1 MKTYYKNKRNKAG
14 LSQSDMAKELGIPC
28 VKYEQIERGEIK
40 MPKRLID
47 KFNEIIS
54 RGNNIHSLEKLEH
67 EREVNEYIDW
77 LNKNDHLKLE
87 MDRFNIS
94 TQNELGQLLGYK
106 DGSIISKLFSGKFAD
121 AYDLKNK
128 IYLFFHD
135 ELNMQPKRSNKQISN
150 KQRSNK
156 QISDKQKL
164 LTSRLKKYCEAYGLT
179 QRELSKQLCM
189 SQPTINRVL
198 METQIVCNSTLNKI
212 DTFLKS
218 KCFNKDSVDLTAEEE
233 YVPEVMFL
241 GPTPNEDID
250 MLFPELPSND
260 SNVTVIDFDLNSS
273 EKTTDV
279 TVPDETDSKE
289 LYSIKKIYNENHEK
303 IQKLTEEINKLT
315 QREDVLLDI
324 LKEIERL

>member
-77 LNKNDHLKLE
+77 LSKNDHLKLE

-94 TQNELGQLLGYK
+94 TRNELGQLLGYT

-128 IYLFFHD
+128 IYLFFRD
-135 ELNMQPKRSNKQISN
+135 ELNMQPKKSKKQIL
-150 KQRSNK
+150 NK

-164 LTSRLKKYCEAYGLT
+164 LTSKLKKYCECYELT

-189 SQPTINRVL
+189 SQPTINRIL
-198 METQIVCNSTLNKI
+198 METQIVSNSTLNKI

-218 KCFNKDSVDLTAEEE
+218 KSFNKNRVESTAEEE
-233 YVPEVMFL
+233 SVPQVMFL
-241 GPTPNEDID
+241 APTPNEDID

-260 SNVTVIDFDLNSS
+260 SNVTVIDFDLNNS

>member
-1 MKTYYKNKRNKAG
+1 MKTYYKNKRNKVG

-47 KFNEIIS
+47 KFNEIIT

-77 LNKNDHLKLE
+77 LSKNDHLKLE
-87 MDRFNIS
+87 MNMFNIS

-106 DGSIISKLFSGKFAD
+106 GGSIISKLFSGKFANGY

-135 ELNMQPKRSNKQISN
+135 ELNMQPKKLNKQISN
-150 KQRSNK
+150 KQKS
-156 QISDKQKL
+156 I
-164 LTSRLKKYCEAYGLT
+164 TSKLKKYCETYGLT
-179 QRELSKQLCM
+179 QCELSKQTHI
-189 SQPTINRVL
+189 SQATINRL
-198 METQIVCNSTLNKI
+198 LKETQIVGNSTLSKI
-212 DTFLKS
+212 DIFLKN
-218 KCFNKDSVDLTAEEE
+218 KGFNNNCVESTVEEKSVPQA
-233 YVPEVMFL
+233 MFL
-241 GPTPNEDID
+241 SPTPNEDTD
-250 MLFPELPSND
+250 VLFPELPSDD
-260 SNVTVIDFDLNSS
+260 SNVTVVDFDLNSS

-303 IQKLTEEINKLT
+303 IQKLTEEINKLV

>member
-77 LNKNDHLKLE
+77 LSKNDHLKLE

-94 TQNELGQLLGYK
+94 TRNELGQLLGYK

-135 ELNMQPKRSNKQISN
+135 ELNMQPKKSKKQIL
-150 KQRSNK
+150 NK

-164 LTSRLKKYCEAYGLT
+164 LTSKLKKYCECYELT

-189 SQPTINRVL
+189 SQPTINRIL
-198 METQIVCNSTLNKI
+198 METQIVSNSTLNKI

-218 KCFNKDSVDLTAEEE
+218 KSFNKNRVESTAEEE
-233 YVPEVMFL
+233 SVPQVMFL
-241 GPTPNEDID
+241 APTPNEDID

-260 SNVTVIDFDLNSS
+260 SNVTVIDFDLNDS

-279 TVPDETDSKE
+279 TIPDETDSKE

>member
-1 MKTYYKNKRNKAG
+1 MKTYYKNKRNKVG
-14 LSQSDMAKELGIPC
+14 LSQSDMARELGIPC

-77 LNKNDHLKLE
+77 LSKNDHLKLE

-94 TQNELGQLLGYK
+94 TRNELGQLLGYK
-106 DGSIISKLFSGKFAD
+106 GGSILSKLFSGKFAY

-135 ELNMQPKRSNKQISN
+135 ELNMQPKKSNKQIL
-150 KQRSNK
+150 
-156 QISDKQKL
+156 DKQKSI
-164 LTSRLKKYCEAYGLT
+164 TSKLKKYCETYGLT
-179 QRELSKQLCM
+179 QCELSKQTHI
-189 SQPTINRVL
+189 SQATINRL
-198 METQIVCNSTLNKI
+198 LKETQIVGNSTLSKI
-212 DTFLKS
+212 DIFLKS
-218 KCFNKDSVDLTAEEE
+218 KGFDKDSVESTAEEKS
-233 YVPEVMFL
+233 VPQAMFL
-241 GPTPNEDID
+241 APTPNEDTDI
-250 MLFPELPSND
+250 LFPELPSDD
-260 SNVTVIDFDLNSS
+260 SNVKIVDFDLNSS

-303 IQKLTEEINKLT
+303 IQKLTEEINKLV

>member
-1 MKTYYKNKRNKAG
+1 MKTYYKNKRNKVG
-14 LSQSDMAKELGIPC
+14 LSQSDMARELGIPC

-77 LNKNDHLKLE
+77 LSKNDHLKLE

-94 TQNELGQLLGYK
+94 TRNELGLLLGYK
-106 DGSIISKLFSGKFAD
+106 GGSIISKLFSGKFAD
-121 AYDLKNK
+121 AYNLKNK

-135 ELNMQPKRSNKQISN
+135 ELNMQPKKL
-150 KQRSNK
+150 NK
-156 QISDKQKL
+156 QISDKQKSI
-164 LTSRLKKYCEAYGLT
+164 TSKLKKYCETYGLT
-179 QRELSKQLCM
+179 QSELSKQMCM
-189 SQPTINRVL
+189 SQPTINRL
-198 METQIVCNSTLNKI
+198 LKETRIVGNSTLSKI
-212 DTFLKS
+212 DIFLKN
-218 KCFNKDSVDLTAEEE
+218 KGFNNDCVESIVEEKSVPQA
-233 YVPEVMFL
+233 MFL
-241 GPTPNEDID
+241 APTPNEDADI
-250 MLFPELPSND
+250 LFPELPSNN
-260 SNVTVIDFDLNSS
+260 SNVTVVDFDLNSS

-289 LYSIKKIYNENHEK
+289 IYSIKKIYNENHEK
-303 IQKLTEEINKLT
+303 IQKLTEEINKLV

>member
-1 MKTYYKNKRNKAG
+1 MKTYYKNKRNKVG

-77 LNKNDHLKLE
+77 LSKNDHLKLE

-94 TQNELGQLLGYK
+94 TRNELGQLLGYK
-106 DGSIISKLFSGKFAD
+106 GGSIISKLFSGKFAD

-135 ELNMQPKRSNKQISN
+135 ELNMQPKKSKKSNKQ
-150 KQRSNK
+150 
-156 QISDKQKL
+156 KL
-164 LTSRLKKYCEAYGLT
+164 IKDRLKKYCEAYGLT
-179 QRELSKQLCM
+179 QCELSKQTHI
-189 SQPTINRVL
+189 SQATINRL
-198 METQIVCNSTLNKI
+198 LKETQIVSNSTLNKI
-212 DTFLKS
+212 DIFLKN
-218 KCFNKDSVDLTAEEE
+218 KGFNNDCVESTAEEKS
-233 YVPEVMFL
+233 VPQAMFL
-241 GPTPNEDID
+241 APTPNEDID
-250 MLFPELPSND
+250 VLFPELPSND
-260 SNVTVIDFDLNSS
+260 SNVKIVDFDLNSS

-303 IQKLTEEINKLT
+303 IQKLTEEINKLV

>member
-77 LNKNDHLKLE
+77 LSKNDHLKLE

-94 TQNELGQLLGYK
+94 TRNELGQLLGYNG
-106 DGSIISKLFSGKFAD
+106 GSIISKLFSGKFAN

-135 ELNMQPKRSNKQISN
+135 ELNMQPKKSKKQI
-150 KQRSNK
+150 SNK

-164 LTSRLKKYCEAYGLT
+164 LTSKLKKYCEGYELT
-179 QRELSKQLCM
+179 QRELSKQMCM
-189 SQPTINRVL
+189 SQPTINRIL
-198 METQIVCNSTLNKI
+198 METQIVSNSTLNKI

-218 KCFNKDSVDLTAEEE
+218 KGFDNDSVESTAEEKS
-233 YVPEVMFL
+233 VPQAMFL
-241 GPTPNEDID
+241 APTPNEDID
-250 MLFPELPSND
+250 VLFPELPSDN
-260 SNVTVIDFDLNSS
+260 SNVTVVDFDLNSS
-273 EKTTDV
+273 KKTTDV
-279 TVPDETDSKE
+279 TVSDETDSKE

-303 IQKLTEEINKLT
+303 IQKLTEEINKLV

>member
-77 LNKNDHLKLE
+77 LSKNDHLKLE

-94 TQNELGQLLGYK
+94 TRNELGQLLGYT

-128 IYLFFHD
+128 IYLFFRD
-135 ELNMQPKRSNKQISN
+135 ELNMQPKKSKKQIL
-150 KQRSNK
+150 NK

-164 LTSRLKKYCEAYGLT
+164 LTSKLKKYCECYELT

-189 SQPTINRVL
+189 SQPTINRIL
-198 METQIVCNSTLNKI
+198 METQIVSNSTLNKI

-218 KCFNKDSVDLTAEEE
+218 KSFNKNHVESTAEEE
-233 YVPEVMFL
+233 SVPQVMFL
-241 GPTPNEDID
+241 APTPNEDID

-260 SNVTVIDFDLNSS
+260 SNVTVIDFDLNDS

>member
-1 MKTYYKNKRNKAG
+1 MKTYYKNKRNKVG

-77 LNKNDHLKLE
+77 LSKNDHLKLE

-94 TQNELGQLLGYK
+94 TRNELGQLLGYK
-106 DGSIISKLFSGKFAD
+106 GGSIISKLFSGKFAD

-135 ELNMQPKRSNKQISN
+135 ELNMQPKKSKKSNKQ
-150 KQRSNK
+150 
-156 QISDKQKL
+156 KL
-164 LTSRLKKYCEAYGLT
+164 IKDRLKKYCEAYGLT
-179 QRELSKQLCM
+179 QRELSKQTHI
-189 SQPTINRVL
+189 SQATINRIL
-198 METQIVCNSTLNKI
+198 METQIVSNSTLNKI

-218 KCFNKDSVDLTAEEE
+218 KGFDKDSVESTAEEKS
-233 YVPEVMFL
+233 VPQAMFL
-241 GPTPNEDID
+241 APTPNEDID
-250 MLFPELPSND
+250 VLFPELPSND
-260 SNVTVIDFDLNSS
+260 SNVTVVDFDLNSS

-303 IQKLTEEINKLT
+303 IQKLTEEINKLV

>member
-1 MKTYYKNKRNKAG
+1 MKTYYKNKRNKVG
-14 LSQSDMAKELGIPC
+14 LSQSDMARELGIPC

-77 LNKNDHLKLE
+77 LSKNDHLKLE

-94 TQNELGQLLGYK
+94 TRNELGELLGYK
-106 DGSIISKLFSGKFAD
+106 GGSIISKLFSGKFAN

-135 ELNMQPKRSNKQISN
+135 ELNMQPKKL
-150 KQRSNK
+150 NK
-156 QISDKQKL
+156 QISDKQKSI
-164 LTSRLKKYCEAYGLT
+164 TSKLKKYCETYGLT
-179 QRELSKQLCM
+179 QSELSKQMCM
-189 SQPTINRVL
+189 SQPTINRIL
-198 METQIVCNSTLNKI
+198 KETRIVGNSTLNKI

-218 KCFNKDSVDLTAEEE
+218 KGFNNDCVESTAEEKS
-233 YVPEVMFL
+233 VPQAMFL
-241 GPTPNEDID
+241 GPTPNEDTDI
-250 MLFPELPSND
+250 LFPELPSDD
-260 SNVTVIDFDLNSS
+260 SNITVVDFDLNSS

-279 TVPDETDSKE
+279 TIPDETDSKE
-289 LYSIKKIYNENHEK
+289 LYSIKKIYSENHEK
-303 IQKLTEEINKLT
+303 IQKLTEEINKLV

>member
-1 MKTYYKNKRNKAG
+1 MKTYYKNKRNKVG
-14 LSQSDMAKELGIPC
+14 LSQSDMARELGIPC

-47 KFNEIIS
+47 RFNEIIT

-77 LNKNDHLKLE
+77 LSKNDHLKLE

-94 TQNELGQLLGYK
+94 TRNELGQLLGYK
-106 DGSIISKLFSGKFAD
+106 GGSIISKLFSGKFAN

-135 ELNMQPKRSNKQISN
+135 ELNMQPKKL
-150 KQRSNK
+150 NK
-156 QISDKQKL
+156 QISDKQKSI
-164 LTSRLKKYCEAYGLT
+164 TIKLKKYCETYGLT
-179 QRELSKQLCM
+179 QSELSKQMCM
-189 SQPTINRVL
+189 SQPTINRL
-198 METQIVCNSTLNKI
+198 LKETRIVGNSTLSKI
-212 DTFLKS
+212 DIFLKS
-218 KCFNKDSVDLTAEEE
+218 KCFNNDCVESTAEEKSI
-233 YVPEVMFL
+233 PQAMFL
-241 GPTPNEDID
+241 GPTPNEDTDI
-250 MLFPELPSND
+250 LFPELPSDD
-260 SNVTVIDFDLNSS
+260 SNITVVDFDLNSS

-279 TVPDETDSKE
+279 TIPDETDSKE

-303 IQKLTEEINKLT
+303 IQKLTEEINKLV

>member
-1 MKTYYKNKRNKAG
+1 MKTYYKNKRNKVG

-67 EREVNEYIDW
+67 EREVNEYFDW
-77 LNKNDHLKLE
+77 LSKNDHLKLE

-94 TQNELGQLLGYK
+94 TRNELGQLLGYK
-106 DGSIISKLFSGKFAD
+106 DGSIISKLFSGKFAN

-135 ELNMQPKRSNKQISN
+135 ELNMQPEKPKKSNKQ
-150 KQRSNK
+150 
-156 QISDKQKL
+156 KL
-164 LTSRLKKYCEAYGLT
+164 IKDRLKKYCETYGLT
-179 QRELSKQLCM
+179 QCELSKQTHI
-189 SQPTINRVL
+189 SQATINRL
-198 METQIVCNSTLNKI
+198 LKETQIVGNSTLNKI
-212 DTFLKS
+212 DIFLKN
-218 KCFNKDSVDLTAEEE
+218 KGFNNDCIESTVEEKSVPQA
-233 YVPEVMFL
+233 MFL
-241 GPTPNEDID
+241 APTPNEDID
-250 MLFPELPSND
+250 VLFPELPSND
-260 SNVTVIDFDLNSS
+260 SNITVVDFDLNSS

-289 LYSIKKIYNENHEK
+289 IYSIKKIYNENHEK
-303 IQKLTEEINKLT
+303 IQKLTEEINKLV

>member
-77 LNKNDHLKLE
+77 LSKNDHLKLE

-94 TQNELGQLLGYK
+94 TRNELGQLLGYK

-135 ELNMQPKRSNKQISN
+135 ELNMQPKKPKKSNKQ
-150 KQRSNK
+150 
-156 QISDKQKL
+156 KL
-164 LTSRLKKYCEAYGLT
+164 IKDRLKKYCEAYGLT
-179 QRELSKQLCM
+179 QCELSKQTHI
-189 SQPTINRVL
+189 SQATINRL
-198 METQIVCNSTLNKI
+198 LKETQIVGNSTLNKI
-212 DTFLKS
+212 DIFLKN
-218 KCFNKDSVDLTAEEE
+218 KGFNKDHVESTAEEKS
-233 YVPEVMFL
+233 VPQAMFL
-241 GPTPNEDID
+241 APTPNEDID

-260 SNVTVIDFDLNSS
+260 SNVKIVDFDLNSS

-303 IQKLTEEINKLT
+303 IQKLTEEINKLV

>member
-1 MKTYYKNKRNKAG
+1 MKTYYKNKRNKVG

-77 LNKNDHLKLE
+77 LNNNNHLKLE

-135 ELNMQPKRSNKQISN
+135 ELNMQPKKSKKQI
-150 KQRSNK
+150 SNK

-164 LTSRLKKYCEAYGLT
+164 LTSKLKKYCEAYGLT

-189 SQPTINRVL
+189 SQPTINRIL

-218 KCFNKDSVDLTAEEE
+218 KCFNKDSVDSTAEEE

-260 SNVTVIDFDLNSS
+260 SNVTVVDFDLNSS

-303 IQKLTEEINKLT
+303 IQKLTEEINKLV

>member
-1 MKTYYKNKRNKAG
+1 MKTYYKNKRNKVG
-14 LSQSDMAKELGIPC
+14 LSQSDMARELGIPC
-28 VKYEQIERGEIK
+28 VKYEQIEKGEIK

-77 LNKNDHLKLE
+77 LSKNDHLKLE

-94 TQNELGQLLGYK
+94 TRNELGELLGYK
-106 DGSIISKLFSGKFAD
+106 GGSIISKLFSGKFAN

-135 ELNMQPKRSNKQISN
+135 ELNMQPKKL
-150 KQRSNK
+150 NK
-156 QISDKQKL
+156 QISDKQKSI
-164 LTSRLKKYCEAYGLT
+164 TSKLKKYCETYGLT
-179 QRELSKQLCM
+179 QSELSKQMCM
-189 SQPTINRVL
+189 SQPTINRL
-198 METQIVCNSTLNKI
+198 LKETRIVGNSTLNKI

-218 KCFNKDSVDLTAEEE
+218 KGFNNDCVESTAEKKS
-233 YVPEVMFL
+233 VPQAMFL
-241 GPTPNEDID
+241 APTPNEDTDI
-250 MLFPELPSND
+250 LFPELPSDD
-260 SNVTVIDFDLNSS
+260 SNITVVDFDLNSS

-279 TVPDETDSKE
+279 TIPDETDSKE
-289 LYSIKKIYNENHEK
+289 LYSIKKIYSENHEK
-303 IQKLTEEINKLT
+303 IQKLTEEINKLV

>member
-1 MKTYYKNKRNKAG
+1 MKTYYKNKRNKVG

-77 LNKNDHLKLE
+77 LSKNDHLKLE

-94 TQNELGQLLGYK
+94 TRNELGQLLGYK

-121 AYDLKNK
+121 AYNLKNK

-135 ELNMQPKRSNKQISN
+135 ELNMQPKKPKKSNKQ
-150 KQRSNK
+150 
-156 QISDKQKL
+156 KL
-164 LTSRLKKYCEAYGLT
+164 IKDRLKKYCEAYGLT
-179 QRELSKQLCM
+179 QCELSKQTHI
-189 SQPTINRVL
+189 SQATINRL
-198 METQIVCNSTLNKI
+198 LKETQIVGNSTLNKI
-212 DTFLKS
+212 DIFLKN
-218 KCFNKDSVDLTAEEE
+218 KGFNNDCIESTVEEKSVPQA
-233 YVPEVMFL
+233 MFL
-241 GPTPNEDID
+241 SPTPNEDID

-260 SNVTVIDFDLNSS
+260 SNVKIVDFDLNSS

-303 IQKLTEEINKLT
+303 IQKLTEEINKLV

>member
-1 MKTYYKNKRNKAG
+1 MKTYYKNKRNKVG
-14 LSQSDMAKELGIPC
+14 LSQSDMARELGIPC
-28 VKYEQIERGEIK
+28 VKYEQIEKGEIK

-77 LNKNDHLKLE
+77 LSKNDHLKLE

-94 TQNELGQLLGYK
+94 TRNELGQLLGYK
-106 DGSIISKLFSGKFAD
+106 GGSIISKLFSGKFAD

-135 ELNMQPKRSNKQISN
+135 ELNMQPKKPKKSNKQ
-150 KQRSNK
+150 
-156 QISDKQKL
+156 KL
-164 LTSRLKKYCEAYGLT
+164 IKDRLKKYCEAYGLT
-179 QRELSKQLCM
+179 QHELSKQTHI
-189 SQPTINRVL
+189 SQATINRL
-198 METQIVCNSTLNKI
+198 LKETQIVSNSTLNKI

-218 KCFNKDSVDLTAEEE
+218 KGFDKDSVESTAEEKS
-233 YVPEVMFL
+233 VPQAMFL
-241 GPTPNEDID
+241 APTPNEDID

-260 SNVTVIDFDLNSS
+260 SNVTVVDFDLNSS
-273 EKTTDV
+273 KKTTDI

-303 IQKLTEEINKLT
+303 IQKLTEEINKLV

>member
-1 MKTYYKNKRNKAG
+1 MKTYYKNKRNKVG

-40 MPKRLID
+40 MPKKLID

-77 LNKNDHLKLE
+77 LSKNDHLKLE

-94 TQNELGQLLGYK
+94 TRNELGQLLGYNG
-106 DGSIISKLFSGKFAD
+106 GSIISKLFSGKFANGY

-135 ELNMQPKRSNKQISN
+135 ELNMQPKKLNKQISN
-150 KQRSNK
+150 KQKS
-156 QISDKQKL
+156 I
-164 LTSRLKKYCEAYGLT
+164 TSKLKKYCETYGLT
-179 QRELSKQLCM
+179 QCELSKQTHI
-189 SQPTINRVL
+189 SQATINRL
-198 METQIVCNSTLNKI
+198 LKETQIVGNSTLSKI
-212 DTFLKS
+212 DIFLKN
-218 KCFNKDSVDLTAEEE
+218 KGFNNNCVESTVEEKSVPQA
-233 YVPEVMFL
+233 MFL
-241 GPTPNEDID
+241 GPTPNEDADI
-250 MLFPELPSND
+250 LFPELPSDD
-260 SNVTVIDFDLNSS
+260 SNITVVDFDLNSS

-279 TVPDETDSKE
+279 TIPDETDSKE

-303 IQKLTEEINKLT
+303 IQKLTEEINKLV

>member
-1 MKTYYKNKRNKAG
+1 MKTYYKNKRNKVG
-14 LSQSDMAKELGIPC
+14 LSQSDMARELGIPC

-77 LNKNDHLKLE
+77 LSKNDHLKLE

-94 TQNELGQLLGYK
+94 TRNELGQLLGYK
-106 DGSIISKLFSGKFAD
+106 GGSIISKLFSGKFAN

-135 ELNMQPKRSNKQISN
+135 ELNMQPKKL
-150 KQRSNK
+150 NK
-156 QISDKQKL
+156 QISDKQKSI
-164 LTSRLKKYCEAYGLT
+164 TSKLKKYCETYGLT
-179 QRELSKQLCM
+179 QYELSKQMSM
-189 SQPTINRVL
+189 SQPTINRL
-198 METQIVCNSTLNKI
+198 LNETRIVGNSTLSKI
-212 DTFLKS
+212 DIFLKS
-218 KCFNKDSVDLTAEEE
+218 KAFNNDCVESTAEEKSL
-233 YVPEVMFL
+233 PQAMFL
-241 GPTPNEDID
+241 SPTPNEDTDI
-250 MLFPELPSND
+250 LFPELPSND
-260 SNVTVIDFDLNSS
+260 SNVTVVDFDLNGS

-279 TVPDETDSKE
+279 TIPDETDSKE

-303 IQKLTEEINKLT
+303 IQKLTEEINKLV

>member
-1 MKTYYKNKRNKAG
+1 MKTYYKNKRNKVG

-40 MPKRLID
+40 MPKKLID

-77 LNKNDHLKLE
+77 LSKNDHLKLE

-94 TQNELGQLLGYK
+94 TRNELGQLLGYNG
-106 DGSIISKLFSGKFAD
+106 GSIISKLFSGKFANGY

-135 ELNMQPKRSNKQISN
+135 ELNMQPKKLNKQISN
-150 KQRSNK
+150 KQKS
-156 QISDKQKL
+156 I
-164 LTSRLKKYCEAYGLT
+164 TSKLKKYCETYGLT
-179 QRELSKQLCM
+179 QCELSKQTHI
-189 SQPTINRVL
+189 SQATINRL
-198 METQIVCNSTLNKI
+198 LKETQIVGNSTLSKI
-212 DTFLKS
+212 DIFLKN
-218 KCFNKDSVDLTAEEE
+218 KGFNNNCVESTVEEKSVPQA
-233 YVPEVMFL
+233 MFL
-241 GPTPNEDID
+241 GPTPNEDADI
-250 MLFPELPSND
+250 LFPELPSDD
-260 SNVTVIDFDLNSS
+260 SNVTVVDFDLNSS

-303 IQKLTEEINKLT
+303 IQKLTEEINKLV

>member
-1 MKTYYKNKRNKAG
+1 MKTYYKNKRNKVG
-14 LSQSDMAKELGIPC
+14 LSQSDMARELGIPC

-77 LNKNDHLKLE
+77 LSKNDHLKLE

-94 TQNELGQLLGYK
+94 TRNELGLLLGYK
-106 DGSIISKLFSGKFAD
+106 GGSIISKLFSGKFAG

-135 ELNMQPKRSNKQISN
+135 ELNMQPKKPKKSNKQ
-150 KQRSNK
+150 
-156 QISDKQKL
+156 KL
-164 LTSRLKKYCEAYGLT
+164 IKDRLKKYREAYGLT
-179 QRELSKQLCM
+179 QCELSKQTHI
-189 SQPTINRVL
+189 SQATINRL
-198 METQIVCNSTLNKI
+198 LKETQIVGNSTLNKI
-212 DTFLKS
+212 DIFLKN
-218 KCFNKDSVDLTAEEE
+218 KGFNNDCIESTVEEKSVPQA
-233 YVPEVMFL
+233 MFL
-241 GPTPNEDID
+241 SPTPNEDADI
-250 MLFPELPSND
+250 LFPELPSND
-260 SNVTVIDFDLNSS
+260 SNITVVDFDLNGS

-279 TVPDETDSKE
+279 TIPDETDSKE

-303 IQKLTEEINKLT
+303 IQKLTEEINKLV

-324 LKEIERL
+324 LKEIEGL

>member
-77 LNKNDHLKLE
+77 LSKNDHLKLE

-94 TQNELGQLLGYK
+94 TRNELGQLLGYNG
-106 DGSIISKLFSGKFAD
+106 GSIISKLFSGKFAD
-121 AYDLKNK
+121 AYNLKNK

-135 ELNMQPKRSNKQISN
+135 ELNMQPKKPKKSNKQ
-150 KQRSNK
+150 
-156 QISDKQKL
+156 KL
-164 LTSRLKKYCEAYGLT
+164 IKDRLKKYCETYGLT
-179 QRELSKQLCM
+179 QSELSKQTHI
-189 SQPTINRVL
+189 SQATINRL
-198 METQIVCNSTLNKI
+198 LKETQIVGNSTLNKI
-212 DTFLKS
+212 DIFLKN
-218 KCFNKDSVDLTAEEE
+218 KGFNNDCVESTAEEKS
-233 YVPEVMFL
+233 VQQAMFL
-241 GPTPNEDID
+241 APTPNEDID
-250 MLFPELPSND
+250 VLFPELPSND
-260 SNVTVIDFDLNSS
+260 SNVKIVDFDLNSS

-289 LYSIKKIYNENHEK
+289 IYSIKKIYNENHEK
-303 IQKLTEEINKLT
+303 IQKLTEEINKLV

>member
-1 MKTYYKNKRNKAG
+1 MKTYYKNKRNKVG

-77 LNKNDHLKLE
+77 LSKNDHLKLE

-94 TQNELGQLLGYK
+94 TRNELGLLLGYK
-106 DGSIISKLFSGKFAD
+106 GGSIISKLFSGKFAD
-121 AYDLKNK
+121 AYNLKNK

-135 ELNMQPKRSNKQISN
+135 ELNMQPKKL
-150 KQRSNK
+150 NK
-156 QISDKQKL
+156 QISDKQKSI
-164 LTSRLKKYCEAYGLT
+164 TSKLKKYCKTYGLT
-179 QRELSKQLCM
+179 QYELSKQMCM
-189 SQPTINRVL
+189 SQPTINRL
-198 METQIVCNSTLNKI
+198 LNETRIVGNSTLSKI
-212 DTFLKS
+212 DIFLKNKS
-218 KCFNKDSVDLTAEEE
+218 FNNDCVESTADEKF
-233 YVPEVMFL
+233 VPQAMFL
-241 GPTPNEDID
+241 GPTPNEDTDI
-250 MLFPELPSND
+250 LFPELPSSD
-260 SNVTVIDFDLNSS
+260 SNITVVDFDLNSS

-303 IQKLTEEINKLT
+303 IQKLTEEINKLV

>member
-28 VKYEQIERGEIK
+28 VKYEQIEKGEIK

-77 LNKNDHLKLE
+77 LSKNDHLKLE

-94 TQNELGQLLGYK
+94 TRNELGQLLGYK
-106 DGSIISKLFSGKFAD
+106 GGSIISKLFSGKFAG

-135 ELNMQPKRSNKQISN
+135 ELNMQPKKSKKQI
-150 KQRSNK
+150 SNK

-164 LTSRLKKYCEAYGLT
+164 LTSKLKKYCEAYGLT
-179 QRELSKQLCM
+179 QRELSKQMCI
-189 SQPTINRVL
+189 SQPTINRIL
-198 METQIVCNSTLNKI
+198 METQIVGTSTLNKI
-212 DTFLKS
+212 DTFLNS
-218 KCFNKDSVDLTAEEE
+218 KGFDKDSVESTAEEKS
-233 YVPEVMFL
+233 VPQAMFL
-241 GPTPNEDID
+241 APTPNEDID

-260 SNVTVIDFDLNSS
+260 SNVIAIDFDLNSS

-303 IQKLTEEINKLT
+303 IQKLTEEINKLV

>member
-1 MKTYYKNKRNKAG
+1 MKTYYKNKRNKVG

-77 LNKNDHLKLE
+77 LSKGNSLKLE
-87 MDRFNIS
+87 MDRFNIQ
-94 TQNELGQLLGYK
+94 TQNELGKLLGYK
-106 DGSIISKLFSGKFAD
+106 DGTIISKLFSGKFAN

-135 ELNMQPKRSNKQISN
+135 ELNMQPKKSKEQISNKQISN
-150 KQRSNK
+150 KQ
-156 QISDKQKL
+156 KL
-164 LTSRLKKYCEAYGLT
+164 LTSKLKKYCEAYGLT
-179 QRELSKQLCM
+179 QRELSKQICM
-189 SQPTINRVL
+189 SQPTINRIL
-198 METQIVCNSTLNKI
+198 METQIVSNSTLNKI

-218 KCFNKDSVDLTAEEE
+218 KSFNKNRVESTAEEE
-233 YVPEVMFL
+233 SVPQVMFL
-241 GPTPNEDID
+241 APTPNEDID

-260 SNVTVIDFDLNSS
+260 SNITVIDFDLNSS
-273 EKTTDV
+273 KKTTDV

-289 LYSIKKIYNENHEK
+289 VYSIKKIYNENHEK

>member
-1 MKTYYKNKRNKAG
+1 MKTYYKNKRNKVG
-14 LSQSDMAKELGIPC
+14 LSQSDMARELGIPC

-40 MPKRLID
+40 MPKKLID
-47 KFNEIIS
+47 KFNEIIT

-77 LNKNDHLKLE
+77 LIKDDHLKLE
-87 MDRFNIS
+87 MNMFNIS
-94 TQNELGQLLGYK
+94 TRNELGQLLGYK
-106 DGSIISKLFSGKFAD
+106 DGTILSKLFSGKYANGY

-135 ELNMQPKRSNKQISN
+135 ELNMQPKKLNKQISN
-150 KQRSNK
+150 KQKS
-156 QISDKQKL
+156 I
-164 LTSRLKKYCEAYGLT
+164 TSKLKKYCETYGLT
-179 QRELSKQLCM
+179 QSELSKQMCM
-189 SQPTINRVL
+189 SLPTINRL
-198 METQIVCNSTLNKI
+198 LKETQIVGNSTLNKI

-218 KCFNKDSVDLTAEEE
+218 KGFNKDSVDSTADEKF
-233 YVPEVMFL
+233 VPDVMFL
-241 GPTPNEDID
+241 GPTPNEDTDI
-250 MLFPELPSND
+250 LFPELPSDD
-260 SNVTVIDFDLNSS
+260 SNITVVDFDLNDS

-279 TVPDETDSKE
+279 TIPDETDSKE

-303 IQKLTEEINKLT
+303 IQKLTEEINKLV

>member
-1 MKTYYKNKRNKAG
+1 MKTYYKNKRNKVG
-14 LSQSDMAKELGIPC
+14 LSQSDMARELGIPC

-77 LNKNDHLKLE
+77 LSKNDHLKLE

-94 TQNELGQLLGYK
+94 TRNELGQLLGYK
-106 DGSIISKLFSGKFAD
+106 GGSIISKLFSGKFAN

-135 ELNMQPKRSNKQISN
+135 ELNMQPKKL
-150 KQRSNK
+150 NK
-156 QISDKQKL
+156 QISDKQKSI
-164 LTSRLKKYCEAYGLT
+164 TSKLKKYCETYELT
-179 QRELSKQLCM
+179 QSELSKQMCM
-189 SQPTINRVL
+189 SQPTINRL
-198 METQIVCNSTLNKI
+198 LKETRIVGNSTLSKI
-212 DTFLKS
+212 DIFLKN
-218 KCFNKDSVDLTAEEE
+218 KGFNNDCVESTAEEKS
-233 YVPEVMFL
+233 VPQAMFL
-241 GPTPNEDID
+241 SPTPNEDTDI
-250 MLFPELPSND
+250 LFPELPSSD
-260 SNVTVIDFDLNSS
+260 SNITVVDFDSNSS
-273 EKTTDV
+273 EKTTDI
-279 TVPDETDSKE
+279 TIPDETDSKE
-289 LYSIKKIYNENHEK
+289 LYSIKKIYSENHEK
-303 IQKLTEEINKLT
+303 IQKLTEEINKLV

>member
-1 MKTYYKNKRNKAG
+1 MKTYYKNKRNKVG
-14 LSQSDMAKELGIPC
+14 LSQSDMARELGIPC
-28 VKYEQIERGEIK
+28 VKYEQIEKGEIK

-77 LNKNDHLKLE
+77 LSKNDHLKLE

-94 TQNELGQLLGYK
+94 TRNELGQLLGYK
-106 DGSIISKLFSGKFAD
+106 GGSIISKLFSGKFAK

-135 ELNMQPKRSNKQISN
+135 ELNMQPKKL
-150 KQRSNK
+150 NK
-156 QISDKQKL
+156 QISDKQKSI
-164 LTSRLKKYCEAYGLT
+164 TSKLKKYCETYGLT
-179 QRELSKQLCM
+179 QSKLSKQMCV
-189 SQPTINRVL
+189 SQATINRL
-198 METQIVCNSTLNKI
+198 LKETQILGNSTLSKI
-212 DTFLKS
+212 DIFLKN
-218 KCFNKDSVDLTAEEE
+218 KGFNNNCVESTVEEKSVPQA
-233 YVPEVMFL
+233 MFL
-241 GPTPNEDID
+241 SPTPNEDTDI
-250 MLFPELPSND
+250 LFPELPSND
-260 SNVTVIDFDLNSS
+260 SNITVVDFDLNSS

-279 TVPDETDSKE
+279 TIPDETDSKE

-303 IQKLTEEINKLT
+303 IQKLTEEINKLV

>member
-77 LNKNDHLKLE
+77 LNKNNHLKLE

-135 ELNMQPKRSNKQISN
+135 ELNMQPKRSNKQ
-150 KQRSNK
+150 RSNK

-164 LTSRLKKYCEAYGLT
+164 LTSKLKKYCEAYELT
-179 QRELSKQLCM
+179 QRELSKQICM
-189 SQPTINRVL
+189 SQPTINRIL
-198 METQIVCNSTLNKI
+198 METQIVSNSTLNKI

-218 KCFNKDSVDLTAEEE
+218 KNFNKNRVESTAEEE
-233 YVPEVMFL
+233 SVPEVMFL
-241 GPTPNEDID
+241 APTPNEDID

-260 SNVTVIDFDLNSS
+260 SNVTVIDFDSNDS

-279 TVPDETDSKE
+279 TIPDETDSKE
-289 LYSIKKIYNENHEK
+289 VYSIKKIYNENHEK